1 MNVIVNGKP
10 RDLPGEVTVKELLEH
25 FDLAGERVAVEV
37 NGRIVDR
44 DAFGDYVL
52 RAGDVVE
59 VVRFVGGG

>member
-10 RDLPGEVTVKELLEH
+10 RDLPGEVTVKGLLEH
-25 FDLAGERVAVEV
+25 FDLASERVAVEV

-44 DAFGDYVL
+44 EAFEDHVL
-52 RAGDVVE
+52 REGDMVE

>member
-10 RDLPGEVTVKELLEH
+10 RDLPGEVTVKGLLEH

-44 DAFGDYVL
+44 EAFEDHVL
-52 RAGDVVE
+52 REGDVVE